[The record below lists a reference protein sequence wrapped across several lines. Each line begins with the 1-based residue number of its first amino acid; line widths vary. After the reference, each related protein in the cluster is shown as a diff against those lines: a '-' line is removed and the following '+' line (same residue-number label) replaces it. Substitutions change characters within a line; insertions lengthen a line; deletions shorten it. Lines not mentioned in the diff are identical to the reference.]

1 MNRASFKDIAMALG
15 VAVFVAVSPFTPDD
29 LLPSIALGGLAGV
42 FMLVYRTRIR
52 GETSDVYW
60 DGRRKVE
67 ALRISDVAPAV
78 WIALILFAVIY
89 TPTVMW
95 MYKKWTMS
103 VWQNNHGM
111 FIPVLMVLL
120 GRSVLRRYDGI
131 EDDSSPWGFAFL
143 ALGLLLVVLDSA
155 AQTKYLAAV
164 GFVVC
169 LPGLSLLLLGVE
181 RTKALRLVLML
192 GIFMIPVPY
201 TLSNHLFLRNTT
213 AAGTMPLLHALG
225 IPASQDFSVINLPD
239 TVFIV
244 SEACSGF
251 ATMYSALALT
261 VFLLCYCASPVRR
274 TLLVLSFIPLALA
287 ANVIRVL
294 TLVLLGHW
302 GSLSLLDTALHEA
315 SGVASFAVIIVVLFI
330 LADRQTLRN
339 AFE

>member
-1 MNRASFKDIAMALG
+1 MSRGSLKDIAIALG
-15 VAVFVAVSPFTPDD
+15 VGAFVGVSPFTPDD
-29 LLPSIALGGLAGV
+29 LLPSIALGGLAAV
-42 FMLVYRTRIR
+42 FLFVYRTRLR
-52 GETSDVYW
+52 GDTSDVYW
-60 DGRRKVE
+60 DGRRKLE
-67 ALRISDVAPAV
+67 AIRIADITPAI
-78 WIALILFAVIY
+78 WIALGLFAVVF

-120 GRSVLRRYDGI
+120 GRSVLRRYDDVQ
-131 EDDSSPWGFAFL
+131 DDSSPWGFAFL
-143 ALGLLLVVLDSA
+143 GLGLLLVVLDSA
-155 AQTKYLAAV
+155 VHTMYLAAV
-164 GFVVC
+164 GFVVA

-213 AAGTMPLLHALG
+213 AAGTVPMLHALG
-225 IPASQDFSVINLPD
+225 IPASRDFSVINLPD
-239 TVFIV
+239 TIFIV

-251 ATMYSALALT
+251 ATLYSALALT

-274 TLLVLSFIPLALA
+274 ALLVLAFIPLALA
-287 ANVIRVL
+287 ANVVRVL

-315 SGVASFAVIIVVLFI
+315 SGVASFVVIIVVLFF
-330 LADRQTLRN
+330 LADRATLRN
-339 AFE
+339 AFQ